1 MTQPGY
7 THIEI
12 PNSSLALFN
21 QIKAEEAGRRGIG
34 RMKSED
40 FFLFMCYLYM
50 QVRND
55 DIVMFKA
62 KENAEKQR
70 IKL

>member
-1 MTQPGY
+1 MTQLGY

-21 QIKAEEAGRRGIG
+21 RIKAEEAGRRGMS
-34 RMKSED
+34 RMRSED
-40 FFLFMCYLYM
+40 FFMFLCYLYL

-55 DIVMFKA
+55 DIVMLKA
-62 KENAEKQR
+62 KENLEKQ
-70 IKL
+70 KE

>member
-21 QIKAEEAGRRGIG
+21 RIKAEEAGRRDIG
-34 RMKSED
+34 RMRSED
-40 FFLFMCYLYM
+40 FFLFICYLYL

-55 DIVMFKA
+55 DIVLLKA
-62 KENAEKQR
+62 KENSEKQNG
-70 IKL
+70 